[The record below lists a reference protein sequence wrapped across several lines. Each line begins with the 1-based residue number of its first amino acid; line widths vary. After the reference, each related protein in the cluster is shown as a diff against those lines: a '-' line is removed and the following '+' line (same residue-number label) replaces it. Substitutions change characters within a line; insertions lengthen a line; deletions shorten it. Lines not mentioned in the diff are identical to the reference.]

1 MRTIPLLPALAGLI
15 LAAASTGHATGAAPT
30 DSTGIRQ
37 LEGRAYATGDG
48 HLMYTESH
56 WLYADHGVPARL
68 VLYRCPDGRPFAHKW
83 LREDGPAQAPDFE
96 LTDGRTGYREGVR
109 RTGDGRIVFMQPGGG
124 ATERTA
130 KLPDSPDLVIDAG
143 FDAYIRQHWD
153 RLGRGESE
161 TVPFL
166 IPSRLGALDFKVRR
180 LDDALVEGRPARR
193 YRLGL
198 ASWIGF
204 ALPHI
209 DVAYDAANRELLQ
222 FVGLANIRGSN
233 GDNVRARIVFDP
245 VAAHPATPGALDA
258 ARAEPLDGR
267 CPIP

>member
-1 MRTIPLLPALAGLI
+1 MRTISLLPALAGLI
-15 LAAASTGHATGAAPT
+15 LAAACAGRAAGATPT
-30 DSTGIRQ
+30 DVTGIRQ

-48 HLMYTESH
+48 HLMYTETH
-56 WLYADHGVPARL
+56 WLYADRGVPARL
-68 VLYRCPDGRPFAHKW
+68 VLYRCPDGHAFARKW
-83 LREDGPAQAPDFE
+83 LRQDGPPQAPDFE
-96 LTDGRTGYREGVR
+96 LTDGRSGYREGVR
-109 RTGDGRIVFMQPGGG
+109 RAAGGRTVFVQSGG
-124 ATERTA
+124 AAERTA
-130 KLPDSPDLVIDAG
+130 PLPGSPDLVIDAG

-153 RLGRGESE
+153 RLGSGESD

-180 LDDALVEGRPARR
+180 LDDAVVEGRPARR

-209 DVAYDAANRELLQ
+209 DVAYDAADRELLQ
-222 FVGLANIRGSN
+222 FVGLANIRAGN

-245 VAAHPATPGALDA
+245 AAAHPATPAALDA
-258 ARAEPLDGR
+258 ARAAPLDGR

>member
-1 MRTIPLLPALAGLI
+1 MRTIPLLPALTSLL
-15 LAAASTGHATGAAPT
+15 LAAASTGHTTGAAPT
-30 DSTGIRQ
+30 AAAGIRQ
-37 LEGRAYATGDG
+37 IEGQAHATGDG
-48 HLMYTESH
+48 HLMYAETH
-56 WLYADHGVPARL
+56 WLYTDRGVPARL
-68 VLYRCPDGRPFAHKW
+68 VLYRCPDGRPFARKW

-96 LTDGRTGYREGVR
+96 LADGRTGYREGVR
-109 RTGDGRIVFMQPGGG
+109 RTGNTRLVFVQSRTG
-124 ATERTA
+124 AAERTA
-130 KLPDSPDLVIDAG
+130 PLPDSADLVIDAG

-153 RLGRGESE
+153 RLGSGESE

-180 LDDALVEGRPARR
+180 LDDAVVEGRPARR

-209 DVAYDAANRELLQ
+209 DVAYDARTRELLR

-245 VAAHPATPGALDA
+245 AATHPASPQALA
-258 ARAEPLDGR
+258 VARAEPLDGR

>member
-1 MRTIPLLPALAGLI
+1 MRTHPLLPALAGLI

-30 DSTGIRQ
+30 ATAGIRQ
-37 LEGRAYATGDG
+37 LQGKAYATGDG
-48 HLMYTESH
+48 HLMYTETH
-56 WLYADHGVPARL
+56 WLYADHGVPVRL
-68 VLYRCPDGRPFAHKW
+68 VLYRCPGGRPFARKW
-83 LREDGPAQAPDFE
+83 LREDGPPQAPDFE
-96 LTDGRTGYREGVR
+96 LIDGRSGYREGVR
-109 RTGDGRIVFMQPGGG
+109 RTSVGRIVFMQPGGG
-124 ATERTA
+124 SAERTA

-153 RLGRGESE
+153 RLGRGDAE

-166 IPSRLGALDFKVRR
+166 IPSRLGALEFKVRR
-180 LDDALVEGRPARR
+180 LDDAVVEGRPARR

-209 DVAYDAANRELLQ
+209 DVAYDAVSRGLLQ

-233 GDNVRARIVFDP
+233 GDNVRARIVFNPAD
-245 VAAHPATPGALDA
+245 AHAATPANLDA
-258 ARAEPLDGR
+258 ARTTPLDGR

>member
-1 MRTIPLLPALAGLI
+1 MRTISLLPAVAGLI
-15 LAAASTGHATGAAPT
+15 LAAAFAGPAAGTEPT
-30 DSTGIRQ
+30 AGGGIRQ
-37 LEGRAYATGDG
+37 LEARAFAPGDG
-48 HLMYTESH
+48 HLMYTETH
-56 WLYADHGVPARL
+56 WLYADDGVPARL
-68 VLYRCPDGRPFAHKW
+68 VLYRCPDGQAFARKW
-83 LREDGPAQAPDFE
+83 LRQDGAPQAPDFE
-96 LTDGRTGYREGVR
+96 LSDGRSGYREGVR
-109 RTGDGRIVFMQPGGG
+109 RAGKGRIVFVRPGGG
-124 ATERTA
+124 EPERTA
-130 KLPDSPDLVIDAG
+130 PLPDASDLVIDAG

-153 RLGRGESE
+153 RLGRGESD

-180 LDDALVEGRPARR
+180 LDDTVVEGRPARR

-209 DVAYDAANRELLQ
+209 DVAYDATTRELLQ

-245 VAAHPATPGALDA
+245 SAAHAATPAALAA
-258 ARAEPLDGR
+258 ARAAPLDGR